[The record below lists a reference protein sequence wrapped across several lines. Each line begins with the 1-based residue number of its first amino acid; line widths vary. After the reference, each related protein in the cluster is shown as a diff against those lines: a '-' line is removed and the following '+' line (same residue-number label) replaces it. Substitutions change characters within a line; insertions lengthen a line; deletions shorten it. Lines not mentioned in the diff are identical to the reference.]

1 MELRVVM
8 WNCVE
13 MLMLSL
19 KFDQFDPFPQMIQ
32 IACRLSAILT
42 KKKRLGLFLNSNN
55 LKTRIRKIKR
65 SAPEMS

>member
-42 KKKRLGLFLNSNN
+42 KKK
-55 LKTRIRKIKR
+55 KTRLIF
-65 SAPEMS
+65 ELE